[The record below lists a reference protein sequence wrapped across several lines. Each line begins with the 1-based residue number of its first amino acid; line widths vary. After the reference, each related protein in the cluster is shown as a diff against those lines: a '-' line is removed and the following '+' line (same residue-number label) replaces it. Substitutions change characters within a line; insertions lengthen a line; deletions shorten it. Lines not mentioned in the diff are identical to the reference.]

1 MLLSKIDQFF
11 LAWILIGVQITRSQL
26 MIRPVYVYE
35 HVIRGMHDYFN
46 NTCIILLHNTPNV
59 IENTGEL

>member
-1 MLLSKIDQFF
+1 
-11 LAWILIGVQITRSQL
+11 